1 MFDVMYCRADGIAE
15 VMFDVYLGMSNGE
28 MKHACITI
36 HTLMNMPSSLR
47 QSQQNTRLR
56 CTAFVCVS
64 SARYRAQVNQPTISS
79 MLTRQLSY

>member
-47 QSQQNTRLR
+47 QSQQNT
-56 CTAFVCVS
+56 
-64 SARYRAQVNQPTISS
+64 
-79 MLTRQLSY
+79 